1 MKVSVLCKPGVVHP
15 PCRVDTQESSQFEPV
30 EFDLATGNRVRVSA
44 RHFWEMMTESD
55 RVLGCTPRRYF
66 AIRIYSDEDTFPR
79 RLIFCDEFRLEKE
92 FEVHGLLKAWS
103 WLAEM
108 LASRAHLEFDDL
120 DEFMEEFAEV
130 LDRSTTEGEDCSEHI
145 THFPATVDADREA
158 FDPEDDCFYNDQR
171 D

>member
-1 MKVSVLCKPGVVHP
+1 MVHP
-15 PCRVDTQESSQFEPV
+15 HHRVDEQESPHFEAV
-30 EFDLATGNRVRVSA
+30 EFDLATGNRVRVVA
-44 RHFWEMMTESD
+44 RRFCEPLSD
-55 RVLGCTPRRYF
+55 LGRRLGTRPRWYF

-92 FEVHGLLKAWS
+92 FEVHGLPKAWS

-108 LASRAHLEFDDL
+108 LASRTHLEFNDL
-120 DEFMEEFAEV
+120 DEFIEEFAEV

-145 THFPATVDADREA
+145 THFPAPVDFDPES